1 MATKSEFMV
10 DWTCSLCTMINKA
23 KDYACNICGAR
34 KGSSTRRGR
43 GRAQQLDEIVAQQ
56 MQGELENLKTDKSDT
71 ESSRPDTPVNSKVPA
86 AKPVKSGKTGKN
98 STTSSPSVN
107 KSPKVKPM
115 KTKTIK
121 TTSKIQKAN
130 KIVKTQEKSKRRL
143 PPKHANLDIMSAQSI
158 SITANGVTVQFHRF
172 VESIGASNIK
182 ISSDVISNNNNIEKQ
197 NSEENKIEKT
207 SEKASDKI
215 PDKKKIDKQVS
226 DKNSSKKPES
236 KKELLSEKLAVTKQ
250 SEDNTSEITKPGTVK
265 HPEKADQKLHAIKD
279 SKDSNKT
286 EIKKPEMKKP
296 EGRKPEAKQSEEKK
310 PEVKKT
316 EVQKTEAQKPDAKKP
331 ETKKKDTKKP
341 EITEK
346 PEVIKTLETTKKP
359 ETPKKSELTKKDSKK
374 PSSAKSSATNTPTKK
389 RGIDSDTRLVRT
401 GSGSSNRTASSNERS
416 PRAGSDVKGVKRS
429 RR

>member
-56 MQGELENLKTDKSDT
+56 MQGEMENLKTDKSDT
-71 ESSRPDTPVNSKVPA
+71 ESSRPDTPVNLKVPA
-86 AKPVKSGKTGKN
+86 VKPVKSGKN

-130 KIVKTQEKSKRRL
+130 KIVKTQEKTKRRL

-158 SITANGVTVQFHRF
+158 SITANGVTVQFNRF

-182 ISSDVISNNNNIEKQ
+182 IVSDVISNNNNIE
-197 NSEENKIEKT
+197 ENKTEKT
-207 SEKASDKI
+207 SEKI
-215 PDKKKIDKQVS
+215 PEKTSEKSSDKKKIDKHAS
-226 DKNSSKKPES
+226 EKNSSKKPES
-236 KKELLSEKLAVTKQ
+236 KQEPKNSEQKQNEKLDDTKQ
-250 SEDNTSEITKPGTVK
+250 SDDKMSETAKPETVK
-265 HPEKADQKLHAIKD
+265 NPEPSKKPENAAQKPQAVKNQD
-279 SKDSNKT
+279 PS
-286 EIKKPEMKKP
+286 KKPEMKKS
-296 EGRKPEAKQSEEKK
+296 EVKKPEAKK
-310 PEVKKT
+310 PE
-316 EVQKTEAQKPDAKKP
+316 AKKP

-346 PEVIKTLETTKKP
+346 PEVIKKLETTKNP
-359 ETPKKSELTKKDSKK
+359 ESPKKPELTKKDSKK
-374 PSSAKSSATNTPTKK
+374 PSSAKTSTTNTPTKK

-416 PRAGSDVKGVKRS
+416 PRPGSDVKGVKRS